1 MVLLE
6 FSIAPAGKGV
16 SVSPFVARALD
27 IIDKSGLPYQ
37 LTPMGTII
45 EGEWDQALAVVTAC
59 YQALRVDCER
69 IGVHIKIDARA
80 GQGGRLKSKL
90 ESVQAKVGRKL
101 ATGH

>member
-27 IIDKSGLPYQ
+27 IIDKSDLPYQ
-37 LTPMGTII
+37 LTPMGTIL
-45 EGEWDQALAVVTAC
+45 EGEWDEVLAVVTAC

-69 IGVHIKIDARA
+69 IGVNIKIDARS
-80 GQGGRLKSKL
+80 GGGGRLKSKL
-90 ESVQAKVGRKL
+90 ESVQAKLGRQL
-101 ATGH
+101 ST

>member
-6 FSIAPAGKGV
+6 FSIAPAGKGT

-37 LTPMGTII
+37 LTPMGTIL
-45 EGEWDQALAVVTAC
+45 EGEWDEAMAVVTAC
-59 YQALRVDCER
+59 YQALCVDCER
-69 IGVHIKIDARA
+69 IGVNIKIDARS
-80 GQGGRLKSKL
+80 GGGGRLKSKL

-101 ATGH
+101 ST